1 MSTLDQ
7 LMDNQQLETADIK
20 PFDKE
25 QWKQQKQ
32 QELESTMDL
41 LNLSTSKIPESST
54 HFGRFL
60 KTAANNPS
68 ISTSNILLLLEQ
80 RKQDINQIASFKQW
94 QANNRSVNKGE
105 TGLKILSSV
114 TYTRE
119 DGSEGISYRVSR
131 VFDIDQTRG
140 ETSSPQDAIQYNLAE
155 LLPAMAKG
163 SPVQVVLDKSLES
176 MDGFFDKNKMVI
188 RMKSGLTDEQ
198 AFSALLTEM
207 AHAQLSSITD
217 GYDRLKNSFK
227 AKCSAF
233 IIAMHYGQNYFEL
246 GTGEF
251 KDHVWPLENTGI
263 RSWLSDVR
271 QAANTITRRIDQQLE
286 TTKEKAAPVKKQ
298 PQPQR

>member
-7 LMDNQQLETADIK
+7 FMENQQVESTDNTA
-20 PFDKE
+20 FDKE

-41 LNLSTSKIPESST
+41 LNLSTSKIPESSG
-54 HFGRFL
+54 HFSRFL
-60 KTAANNPS
+60 KTAANNPT
-68 ISTSNILLLLEQ
+68 ISTSNILLLLQQ
-80 RKQDINQIASFKQW
+80 REQDINQIASFKQW
-94 QANNRSVNKGE
+94 QAENRQVNKGE
-105 TGLKILSSV
+105 TGLKVLSSV
-114 TYTRE
+114 TYARE

-140 ETSSPQDAIQYNLAE
+140 PAAQLDVKQYNLAE

-163 SPVQVVLDKSLES
+163 SSVQVVLDKNLES
-176 MDGFFDKNKMVI
+176 MNGFFDRSKMVI
-188 RMKSGLTDEQ
+188 RMKRGLADEQ

-207 AHAQLSSITD
+207 AHAQLSSMTD
-217 GYDRLKNSFK
+217 GYDRLENSFK
-227 AKCSAF
+227 AKCAAT
-233 IIAMHYGQNYFEL
+233 IVAMHYGQNYYEL

-251 KDHVWPLENTGI
+251 KDHAWPLENTGI

-271 QAANTITRRIDQQLE
+271 QAANTITRRIEQQLE
-286 TTKEKAAPVKKQ
+286 TVKDKAVPDKKQ

>member
-7 LMDNQQLETADIK
+7 FMENQQVESTDNTA
-20 PFDKE
+20 FDKE

-41 LNLSTSKIPESST
+41 LNLSTSKIPESSG
-54 HFGRFL
+54 HFSRFL
-60 KTAANNPS
+60 KTAANNPT
-68 ISTSNILLLLEQ
+68 ISTSNILLLLQQ
-80 RKQDINQIASFKQW
+80 REQDINQIASFKQW
-94 QANNRSVNKGE
+94 QAENRQVNKGE

-114 TYTRE
+114 TYARE

-140 ETSSPQDAIQYNLAE
+140 PAGAQQDVMQHNLAK

-163 SPVQVVLDKSLES
+163 SPVQIVLDKNLES
-176 MDGFFDKNKMVI
+176 MNGFFDRNKMVI
-188 RMKSGLTDEQ
+188 RMKSGLADEQ

-207 AHAQLSSITD
+207 AHAQLSSMTD
-217 GYDRLKNSFK
+217 GYDRLENSFK
-227 AKCSAF
+227 AKCTAT
-233 IIAMHYGQNYFEL
+233 IVAMHYGQNYYEL

-251 KDHVWPLENTGI
+251 KDHAWPLENTDI

-271 QAANTITRRIDQQLE
+271 QAANTITRRIEQQLE
-286 TTKEKAAPVKKQ
+286 TAKDKAAPDKKQ